1 MSTNIDMPRNKW
13 KIIKNKFLKWN
24 KLKLMLLVN
33 LLKINLWVLISMI
46 ILFLINPTRLK
57 EDLLK
62 MLKELLN

>member
-33 LLKINLWVLISMI
+33 PLKINLWVLISMI